1 MQRAIFGGLLVLMAA
16 VPASAAETEPSV
28 AAAVA
33 STSATVVPTR
43 FVVSAPELRP
53 QRPAALPVLYV
64 SFAALQV
71 VDARTT
77 AGAMSRGANEVNP
90 LLGGGTSAAT
100 FWAVKIAATASTV
113 WSVERLWKKHPVAA
127 VLVMAGINGGYAAV
141 ALHNARR

>member
-1 MQRAIFGGLLVLMAA
+1 MAA
-16 VPASAAETEPSV
+16 VPASAAEDEPS
-28 AAAVA
+28 VA
-33 STSATVVPTR
+33 STSAAVAPAP
-43 FVVSAPELRP
+43 FVVSAPEIRP
-53 QRPAALPVLYV
+53 QRPAALPVLYA

-77 AGAMSRGANEVNP
+77 AGALSRGANEVNP